1 MEEFIS
7 LGNKTASLKASIM
20 EVAAKK
26 CLKMG
31 TSGVFYSGREIITL
45 CIECCEEMFHCENVL
60 ATLINEK
67 TGQILETGSYDSQL
81 DIDIEIA
88 FRQFRDAIVKAE
100 NLLAKVSK

>member
-7 LGNKTASLKASIM
+7 LGNKAASLKTSIM

-31 TSGVFYSGREIITL
+31 TSGVFYSGREIITF
-45 CIECCEEMFHCENVL
+45 CIERCEEMFHSENLVS
-60 ATLINEK
+60 TLINEK
-67 TGQILETGSYDSQL
+67 TGQRMETGSYNSQL

-100 NLLAKVSK
+100 NLLANVSK